1 MPFDAKAFS
10 KATFE
15 PRTAEVRIAELRD
28 WFGGDEPIFRVRG
41 LSGIELAQA
50 LEAAQ
55 TSQSRAELAEALLDG
70 TDGAKVDAV
79 KEAFGLGKGVPDELI
94 RYHELV
100 IRGTV
105 EPKLTRDVSVKLAE
119 RFPIDHKQLAL
130 KILALTG
137 QGQAVKKKPSGCSAI
152 PRSAPA

>member
-1 MPFDAKAFS
+1 MPFDARAFAKAQ
-10 KATFE
+10 FE
-15 PRTAEVRIAELRD
+15 PRIGDVIIPELRD
-28 WFGGDEPIFRVRG
+28 WFGGEEPIFRVRG

-137 QGQAVKKKPSGCSAI
+137 QGQAVKKKPNACSAT
-152 PRSAPA
+152 PKSALA

>member
-10 KATFE
+10 KAAFE
-15 PRTAEVRIAELRD
+15 PRMAEVQIAELKD
-28 WFGGDEPIFRVRG
+28 WFGGDEPVFRVRG

-50 LEAAQ
+50 LESAQ
-55 TSQSRAELAEALLDG
+55 TSQTRAELAEALLDG

-105 EPKLTRDVSVKLAE
+105 EPKLTREVSVKLAE

-137 QGQAVKKKPSGCSAI
+137 QGQAVKKRFIASFRGRRP
-152 PRSAPA
+152 

>member
-1 MPFDAKAFS
+1 MPFDARAFTKAQ
-10 KATFE
+10 FE
-15 PRTAEVRIAELRD
+15 PRLGDVIIPELRD
-28 WFGGDEPIFRVRG
+28 WFDGDEPIFRVRG

-105 EPKLTRDVSVKLAE
+105 EPKLTREVSVKLAE

-137 QGQAVKKKPSGCSAI
+137 QGQAVKKKPSACSAT
-152 PRSAPA
+152 PKSAPA

>member
-1 MPFDAKAFS
+1 MPFDARAFAKAQ
-10 KATFE
+10 FE
-15 PRTAEVRIAELRD
+15 PRIADVVIPELRD
-28 WFGGDEPIFRVRG
+28 WFAGDEPILRVRG

-55 TSQSRAELAEALLDG
+55 TSQSRAELAEALLEG

-137 QGQAVKKKPSGCSAI
+137 QGQAVKKKPNACSAT
-152 PRSAPA
+152 PKSAPA

>member
-1 MPFDAKAFS
+1 MPFDARAFTKAQ
-10 KATFE
+10 FE
-15 PRTAEVRIAELRD
+15 PRLGDVIIPELRD

-105 EPKLTRDVSVKLAE
+105 EPKLTREVSVKLAE

-137 QGQAVKKKPSGCSAI
+137 QGQAVKKKPNACSAT
-152 PRSAPA
+152 PKSAPA

>member
-1 MPFDAKAFS
+1 MPFDARAFTKAQ
-10 KATFE
+10 FE
-15 PRTAEVRIAELRD
+15 PRLGDVIIPELRD
-28 WFGGDEPIFRVRG
+28 WFGGDKPVFRVRG

-105 EPKLTRDVSVKLAE
+105 EPKLTREVSVKLAE

-137 QGQAVKKKPSGCSAI
+137 QGQAVKKKPSACSATLK
-152 PRSAPA
+152 SAPA

>member
-1 MPFDAKAFS
+1 MPFDARAFAKAQ
-10 KATFE
+10 FE
-15 PRTAEVRIAELRD
+15 PRLVVVIIPELCD
-28 WFGGDEPIFRVRG
+28 WFGGEDPMFRVRG

-55 TSQSRAELAEALLDG
+55 TTQSRAELAEALLDG

-100 IRGTV
+100 IRGSV

-119 RFPIDHKQLAL
+119 RFPVDHKQLAL
-130 KILALTG
+130 KILSLTG
-137 QGQAVKKKPSGCSAI
+137 QGHAVKKKPSDCSAT
-152 PRSAPA
+152 PKSAPA

>member
-1 MPFDAKAFS
+1 
-10 KATFE
+10 
-15 PRTAEVRIAELRD
+15 
-28 WFGGDEPIFRVRG
+28 
-41 LSGIELAQA
+41 
-50 LEAAQ
+50 
-55 TSQSRAELAEALLDG
+55 LAEALLDG

-105 EPKLTRDVSVKLAE
+105 EPKLTREVSVKLAE

-137 QGQAVKKKPSGCSAI
+137 QGQAVKKKPNACSAT
-152 PRSAPA
+152 PKSAPA

>member
-1 MPFDAKAFS
+1 MAFDARAFS
-10 KATFE
+10 KAQFE
-15 PRTAEVRIAELRD
+15 PRTGEVAIPELRD

-41 LSGIELAQA
+41 LTGIELAQA
-50 LEAAQ
+50 LDSVQ

-70 TDGAKVDAV
+70 TDGAKVEAV

-100 IRGTV
+100 IRGSV
-105 EPKLTRDVSVKLAE
+105 EPKLTREVSVKLAE
-119 RFPIDHKQLAL
+119 RFPVDQKQLAL

-137 QGQAVKKKPSGCSAI
+137 QGHAVKKKPSDCSATSK
-152 PRSAPA
+152 SAPV

>member
-1 MPFDAKAFS
+1 MPFDARAFTKAQ
-10 KATFE
+10 FE
-15 PRTAEVRIAELRD
+15 PRLGDVIIPELRD

-105 EPKLTRDVSVKLAE
+105 EPKLTREVSVKLAE

-137 QGQAVKKKPSGCSAI
+137 QGQAVKKKPSACSAT
-152 PRSAPA
+152 PKSGPA

>member
-1 MPFDAKAFS
+1 MPFDARAFTKAQ
-10 KATFE
+10 FE
-15 PRTAEVRIAELRD
+15 PRLGDVIIPELRD

-105 EPKLTRDVSVKLAE
+105 EPKLTREVSVKLAE

-137 QGQAVKKKPSGCSAI
+137 QGQAVKKKPSACSATLK
-152 PRSAPA
+152 SAPA

>member
-1 MPFDAKAFS
+1 MPFDARAFTKAQ
-10 KATFE
+10 FE
-15 PRTAEVRIAELRD
+15 PRLGDVIIPELRD

-105 EPKLTRDVSVKLAE
+105 EPKLTREVSVKLAE

>member
-1 MPFDAKAFS
+1 MAFDAKAFS
-10 KATFE
+10 KAAFE
-15 PRTAEVRIAELRD
+15 PRTADVCIEELKD
-28 WFGGDEPIFRVRG
+28 WFGGEAPIFRVRG

-70 TDGAKVDAV
+70 TDGAKVEAV
-79 KEAFGLGKGVPDELI
+79 KDAFGLGKGVPDELI

-119 RFPIDHKQLAL
+119 RFPVDHKQLAL

-137 QGQAVKKKPSGCSAI
+137 QGQLVKKKPSVCSATLK
-152 PRSAPA
+152 SAPA

>member
-1 MPFDAKAFS
+1 MPFDARAFTKAQ
-10 KATFE
+10 FE
-15 PRTAEVRIAELRD
+15 PRLGDVIIPELRD
-28 WFGGDEPIFRVRG
+28 WFGGDKAVFRVRG

-105 EPKLTRDVSVKLAE
+105 EPKLTREVSVKLAE

-137 QGQAVKKKPSGCSAI
+137 QGQAVKKKPSACSATLK
-152 PRSAPA
+152 SAPA

>member
-1 MPFDAKAFS
+1 MPFDARAFTKAQ
-10 KATFE
+10 FE
-15 PRTAEVRIAELRD
+15 PRLGDVIIPELRD
-28 WFGGDEPIFRVRG
+28 WFGGDEPVFRVRG

-50 LEAAQ
+50 LESAQ
-55 TSQSRAELAEALLDG
+55 TSQTRAELAEALLDG

-105 EPKLTRDVSVKLAE
+105 EPKLTREVSVKLAE

-137 QGQAVKKKPSGCSAI
+137 QGQAVKPKFLC
-152 PRSAPA
+152 

>member
-1 MPFDAKAFS
+1 MPFAAKAFS
-10 KATFE
+10 KAAFE
-15 PRTAEVRIAELRD
+15 PRTADVRIDELKD
-28 WFGGDEPIFRVRG
+28 WFGGEAPIFRVRG

-50 LEAAQ
+50 LDAAQ
-55 TSQSRAELAEALLDG
+55 TSQSRAELAEALLEG

-94 RYHELV
+94 RYHELI

-105 EPKLTRDVSVKLAE
+105 EPKLSRDLSVKLSE
-119 RFPIDHKQLAL
+119 RFPVDHKQLAL

-137 QGQAVKKKPSGCSAI
+137 QGQAVKKKPSASSDTAK
-152 PRSAPA
+152 SVPA

>member
-1 MPFDAKAFS
+1 MPFDARAFTKAQ
-10 KATFE
+10 FE
-15 PRTAEVRIAELRD
+15 PRLGDVIIPELRD

-55 TSQSRAELAEALLDG
+55 TSQTRAELAEALLDG

-105 EPKLTRDVSVKLAE
+105 EPKLTREVSVKLAE

-137 QGQAVKKKPSGCSAI
+137 QGQAVKKKPNVCSAT
-152 PRSAPA
+152 PKSAPA